1 MATPSSPDRKS
12 AKALTV
18 AMVSF
23 LPLGSILIPYLYQ
36 EVTALP
42 VLGALGLVVAGVA
55 VVMGISAF
63 RAKRRVHEAPWI
75 AALAI
80 GLALLP
86 ACAGLLLVGAL
97 PCYLTGTACSESS
110 QSQEDLS
117 DRLEGLASADGS
129 PSYFL
134 GRSIAGL
141 DLVYIEVE
149 GKGANY
155 YYGPCRDLGEGSCS
169 NPIQVHSRQEYL
181 PATVSGCSR
190 LPDIRGVPAVS
201 LGGGVVLFTHD
212 STVTIFDDKF
222 DQSFNDRFED
232 GTSRDLRSMAEALR
246 PSPGRQTPQSR
257 CPHRSTHRPGTCS
270 TRSTPSAVPTQ
281 ETTGGEPIDS

>member
-1 MATPSSPDRKS
+1 MEHGDAVQSRPQVS
-12 AKALTV
+12 KALTV

-42 VLGALGLVVAGVA
+42 VSGGT
-55 VVMGISAF
+55 
-63 RAKRRVHEAPWI
+63 RARGGGRRSRHGHLRVQGQAQVHEAPWI

-86 ACAGLLLVGAL
+86 ACAGSCHGAL

-134 GRSIAGL
+134 GRSSAGL

-149 GKGANY
+149 GEGATTITARA
-155 YYGPCRDLGEGSCS
+155 GTWAR
-169 NPIQVHSRQEYL
+169 VVA
-181 PATVSGCSR
+181 ATRYRCT
-190 LPDIRGVPAVS
+190 PPGVPAGDCQG
-201 LGGGVVLFTHD
+201 LLAPPRHPRRPGGTIGGGVVLFTHD
-212 STVTIFDDKF
+212 STVTIIDDKF

-232 GTSRDLRSMAEALR
+232 GSSRDLRSVAEALR
-246 PSPGRQTPQSR
+246 PVSGPAETTKPL
-257 CPHRSTHRPGTCS
+257 PAPVNAPAGTCS

>member
-12 AKALTV
+12 ARALTLAV
-18 AMVSF
+18 SSF

-36 EVTALP
+36 EVIALAF
-42 VLGALGLVVAGVA
+42 LGVLGLVVAVFA

-63 RAKRRVHEAPWI
+63 RAKRRVHEAPLI

-86 ACAGLLLVGAL
+86 ALAGLLLAGAL
-97 PCYLTGTACSESS
+97 PCYLTGTACSRSS
-110 QSQEDLS
+110 QPQEDLS
-117 DRLEGLASADGS
+117 DRLERVAAADGS

-149 GKGANY
+149 DKGAIY

-169 NPIQVHSRQEYL
+169 NPIQVHSRQESM

-222 DQSFNDRFED
+222 DQSFEDSFED

-246 PSPGRQTPQSR
+246 PVSGPADITKPLPPPVNAPATDLLDTIDTQCGAHPGD
-257 CPHRSTHRPGTCS
+257 HGW
-270 TRSTPSAVPTQ
+270 
-281 ETTGGEPIDS
+281 